1 MRVVKYTSVTNIGL
15 HRKENQDS
23 LEVVERNGALMAVI
37 CDGIG
42 GGNGG
47 STASNMGIDL
57 LYKDFLKQEP
67 FNSIEEIHY
76 WFKTTIKRVNEMIF
90 RASLKNIAY
99 QGMGTTMICVVIWNK
114 QNIAFNIGDSRLY
127 YVKDGILE
135 CLSHDETFAYQ
146 MYLRDEITLEETTT
160 HPKRNILMNAL
171 GIDKNIDF
179 ELIQFDSEWDHLL
192 LCSDGL
198 HGYVAD
204 SEIESAMKTSDI
216 IERRQ
221 KLMSLAIDSGGF
233 DNISLILIEGVDHE

>member
-1 MRVVKYTSVTNIGL
+1 MGVVKYTSITDIGL
-15 HRKENQDS
+15 HRNENQDS
-23 LEVVERNGALMAVI
+23 LEIVERNGALLAVI

-47 STASNMGIDL
+47 STASNMAIDL
-57 LYKDFLKQEP
+57 LYKDFLKQEA
-67 FNSIEEIHY
+67 FNSIDEIHY
-76 WFKTTIKRVNEMIF
+76 WFKTSITRVNEMIF

-127 YVKDGILE
+127 YVKDERLE
-135 CLSHDETFAYQ
+135 CLSHDQTFAYQ

-171 GIDKNIDF
+171 GIDKNIEF
-179 ELIQFDSEWDHLL
+179 EFIQFDSNWDHLL

-198 HGYVAD
+198 HGYVSDAK
-204 SEIESAMKTSDI
+204 IEEGMKTLDI

-221 KLMSLAIDSGGF
+221 KLMTLAMDSGGF